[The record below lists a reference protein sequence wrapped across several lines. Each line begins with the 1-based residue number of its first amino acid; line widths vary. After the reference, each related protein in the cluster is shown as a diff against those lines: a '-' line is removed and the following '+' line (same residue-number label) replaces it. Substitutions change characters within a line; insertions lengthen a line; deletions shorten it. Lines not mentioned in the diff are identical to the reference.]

1 MPGRQDD
8 PFSRQ
13 PPPLEPGAEVVEVVE
28 VVEGPLP
35 PPEPDP
41 ARLQRE
47 RRELTDR
54 REIEMRDVGGL
65 AVEMVRRDRWNPDL
79 LVSRAQEVLALEQR
93 MHELDSLL
101 VAEATARS
109 YPNVVYCKCGAPLV
123 PGVHFCGH
131 CGRPARTSPPIMTC
145 GHCGQP
151 LPADVNFCSFCGN
164 AATAD
169 EFEPA
174 GEPIDETIV
183 RPPSPPPDD
192 ETQGRL

>member
-1 MPGRQDD
+1 MTDD
-8 PFSRQ
+8 FSRQ
-13 PPPLEPGAEVVEVVE
+13 GRPPEPGAEVVEVVE
-28 VVEGPLP
+28 VVEGPVP

-47 RRELTDR
+47 RRDLTER

-79 LVSRAQEVLALEQR
+79 LVSRAHEILALEQR

-101 VAEATARS
+101 AAEATARS
-109 YPNVVYCKCGAPLV
+109 FPNAAYCQCGAPLV

-131 CGRPARTSPPIMTC
+131 CGRPARTTPPVLTC
-145 GHCGQP
+145 THCGQP
-151 LPADVNFCSFCGN
+151 LPADVNFCAFCGN
-164 AATAD
+164 PAAAED
-169 EFEPA
+169 YEPA
-174 GEPIDETIV
+174 PERVEETIV
-183 RPPSPPPDD
+183 RPSPED

>member
-1 MPGRQDD
+1 MPGRPNDH
-8 PFSRQ
+8 FSRQ
-13 PPPLEPGAEVVEVVE
+13 APPTGPGEEVVEVVE
-28 VVEGPLP
+28 VEAPGP

-54 REIEMRDVGGL
+54 REIELRDVGGL

-79 LVSRAQEVLALEQR
+79 LVSRANEVLGLEQR

-101 VAEATARS
+101 AAEATVRS
-109 YPNVVYCKCGAPLV
+109 FPNVAYCKCGSPLV

-131 CGRPARTSPPIMTC
+131 CGRPAPTTPPVLTC

-164 AATAD
+164 TVGA
-169 EFEPA
+169 ENQPPA
-174 GEPIDETIV
+174 ESEGETMV
-183 RPPSPPPDD
+183 RPEPPDD
-192 ETQGRL
+192 ATQSRL